1 MLARHLSRTSRRG
14 TELVFRIHSFR
25 MKERPSLFQAHLR
38 WCNDSFPFHIKGFW
52 NYENCFHHIG
62 NHLSTQNHLK
72 FFLHEMD
79 VYNKHS
85 HGIFHATWGKQPLSF
100 TPQSFPFGALFPT
113 PTQVGSHC
121 RRCARIKLI
130 DFGSACTETSMLHT
144 YIQSRFYRRQNGKH
158 VVGESWKGMGGFGV
172 RSFGCMN
179 GNT

>member
-62 NHLSTQNHLK
+62 NHFSTQNNLK

-85 HGIFHATWGKQPLSF
+85 HGIFRATWGKQPTPVIHTPELPFRGPFSHTNPSWLPLSKMCQDQIDWF
-100 TPQSFPFGALFPT
+100 W
-113 PTQVGSHC
+113 VGMHGD
-121 RRCARIKLI
+121 I
-130 DFGSACTETSMLHT
+130 DVAHLYPVTLL
-144 YIQSRFYRRQNGKH
+144 
-158 VVGESWKGMGGFGV
+158 
-172 RSFGCMN
+172 
-179 GNT
+179 